1 MQIHKKTKLKEEFLN
16 SDTYISLIIVYLII
30 GFIIKWYNNCEEIFI
45 PLLFWPYLLVDYFLK
60 RLESDV
66 PAKYCY

>member
-1 MQIHKKTKLKEEFLN
+1 MQIHKKAKLREEFQN
-16 SDTYISLIIVYLII
+16 YNTYISLIVIYLFV
-30 GFIIKWYNNCEEIFI
+30 GFIIRWYSDCNNIFI

>member
-1 MQIHKKTKLKEEFLN
+1 MQIHKKNKLKEEFQKYE
-16 SDTYISLIIVYLII
+16 THISLFILYLIT
-30 GFIIKWYNNCEEIFI
+30 GFIIKWYSNCKNFFI
-45 PLLFWPYLLVDYFLK
+45 PILFWPYMVTDYLLK